1 MIPNKSRRAAE
12 QRARTRR
19 LFAARAAQRDFSQH
33 EKLRIPPAA
42 YPAPWYQRLGFA
54 SASTAIGLPEQEFEA
69 LLARLKSTRDVR
81 PVITPSGHR
90 ARGRFPSLK
99 TYAAPNLGADSR
111 AARYESLVERDTWRV
126 LEVASDVEALA
137 THPTVLMLPG
147 AGAEGAKHYTPDA
160 KVVWKARALC
170 MEVKG
175 MHWIQKRS
183 SRDALRATLRRM
195 RVVGVPLALI
205 SEADVR
211 EDGLQ
216 PELAEL
222 LRLRPSAGL
231 HRQGVDAAAWDP
243 LHRTEPDAATL
254 RRWMKAQAVCN
265 ALLERVMR
273 RDPDEFIQSIPIK
286 H

>member
-1 MIPNKSRRAAE
+1 M
-12 QRARTRR
+12 RR
-19 LFAARAAQRDFSQH
+19 LFAARAAQRESSQR
-33 EKLRIPPAA
+33 EQLRLSPAA
-42 YPAPWYQRLGFA
+42 AVAPLPQKLGPAA
-54 SASTAIGLPEQEFEA
+54 ASTAIGLPQQEFEA
-69 LLARLKSTRDVR
+69 LLAGLKSTRTVR
-81 PVITPSGHR
+81 PVVTPSGHR

-99 TYAAPNLGADSR
+99 TYIAPNYGADSR
-111 AARYESLVERDTWRV
+111 AARFESLVERDTWRV
-126 LEVASDVEALA
+126 LEVASDIEALA

-147 AGAEGAKHYTPDA
+147 VGAEGAKHYTPDV

-175 MHWIQKRS
+175 MHWIQKQS
-183 SRDALRATLRRM
+183 SRDALRATLRGM

-205 SEADVR
+205 SEVDVR

-216 PELAEL
+216 PELADL

-243 LHRTEPDAATL
+243 LHRTEPDATTL
-254 RRWMKAQAVCN
+254 KRWRQAQAVCN

-273 RDPDEFIQSIPIK
+273 RDPDEFIQSIPVK